1 MSFRAKLL
9 IVVGLIIIVS
19 VLLSSAIT
27 YVFAKRQLEMAAK
40 KEMEQTVALIAKQSQ
55 IALDTIKAAMEM
67 LTESQLIGMT
77 AQSPRNRALVDET
90 NRYFRIFVEK
100 NEFYQSIN
108 LLNRDAIC
116 ISSSDADRIGYVTM
130 QRFVRVQDDFKEAAA
145 GKTRVSQIIL
155 SMGTGRPSIAVSAP
169 VKRNGVVTAVIRAI
183 LDLDYLND
191 FFLKPQEFI
200 HGGKA
205 HFYDPALDT
214 TLPKGWK
221 IPNIIKA
228 KPYVKPSIP
237 LLPELMTKK
246 HGFISYASKK
256 GFQLAAFHK
265 TSDPEFLFIVERPL
279 KDVFSP
285 IQTMGKVTVVMLVIV
300 LLAICASVFLI
311 ANPFLLRLQQCMAF
325 ARDIKAGFLDKRLDI
340 EGNDEIAQLG
350 KGLNAMVKSLE
361 KNRKA
366 LEDAEQM
373 YRGIFENAV
382 EGIFITDHNGF
393 LLNANQALAS
403 ILGFDS
409 PAQII
414 GSNVTQYYSPDMR
427 SALLDRLKSHGTV
440 KYFEVSFRRLDGTER
455 IGSIYARADKDKN
468 GEILQVQGIF
478 DDITEIRKIEEQRR
492 RAEEAELRSARS
504 QLEALRYQINPHFLF
519 NVLNSLD
526 ALSESDPGRIHRL
539 IEHLSCYLRSTFS
552 TSGSGLVTLRE
563 ELRTL
568 ESYLHLQKIRFEDK
582 LDVTFDAS
590 PQTLGILVPELLL
603 QPIVEN
609 SVKHGMMTTT
619 MPLRIIILG
628 RAEDNLLRIEIA
640 NTGKLIPRENNNSNG
655 KGVGLENI
663 RKRLELTYPD
673 NYRMNLREKNGW
685 VSVIIEVPLKGGEN
699 EEQTRS

>member
-1 MSFRAKLL
+1 MSFRAKLF
-9 IVVGLIIIVS
+9 IIVGLIITVS
-19 VLLSSAIT
+19 VILSSAIT
-27 YVFAKRQLEMAAK
+27 YIFAKRQLEMAAR
-40 KEMEQTVALIAKQSQ
+40 KEMQQTVALIAKQSQ
-55 IALDTIKAAMEM
+55 IALDTIKVDMEM
-67 LTESQLIGMT
+67 LAELRLIG
-77 AQSPRNRALVDET
+77 APSRSPRNRTLVDET
-90 NRYFRIFVEK
+90 NRYLKMFVEK

-108 LLNRDAIC
+108 LLNRDALC
-116 ISSSDADRIGYVTM
+116 IASSDTDRIGHVTM
-130 QRFVRVQDDFKEAAA
+130 QRFVNVQHDFKAAAA
-145 GKTRVSQIIL
+145 GKTCVSQIIL
-155 SMGTGRPSIAVSAP
+155 SMGTGRPSIAVSVP
-169 VKRNGVVTAVIRAI
+169 VKRNGAVTAVIRAI
-183 LDLDYLND
+183 LDLDHLND

-200 HGGKA
+200 YGGKA

-246 HGFISYASKK
+246 HGFIRYASEK
-256 GFQLAAFHK
+256 GLQIAAFCR
-265 TSDPEFLFIVERPL
+265 TSNPEFLFIIERPL

-285 IQTMGKVTVVMLVIV
+285 IHTMGEVTLIMLVIV
-300 LLAICASVFLI
+300 LLAISASVFLI

-325 ARDIKAGFLDKRLDI
+325 AREIKGGFLDKRLNI

-350 KGLNAMVKSLE
+350 KGLNAMAKSLE

-393 LLNANQALAS
+393 LLNANQAFAS
-403 ILGFDS
+403 IIGFDS
-409 PAQII
+409 PAQMI
-414 GSNVTQYYSPDMR
+414 GSNVTQYYSSDRR
-427 SALLDRLKSHGTV
+427 SVLLDLLKSRGTV
-440 KYFEVSFRRLDGTER
+440 KYFEVCFHRLDGTER

-468 GEILQVQGIF
+468 GEILQVQGIL

-526 ALSESDPGRIHRL
+526 TLSENDPGRIHSL
-539 IEHLSCYLRSTFS
+539 IEHLSRYLRSTFS
-552 TSGSGLVTLRE
+552 ISDSGLVPLRE

-590 PQTLGILVPELLL
+590 PRALDILVPELLL

-609 SVKHGMMTTT
+609 SVKHGMITTKL
-619 MPLRIIILG
+619 PLRIVING
-628 RAEDNLLRIEIA
+628 RTDDGLLRIEIA
-640 NTGKLIPRENNNSNG
+640 NTGKLVSRENNNNNG
-655 KGVGLENI
+655 AGVGLENI
-663 RKRLELTYPD
+663 RKRLELTYPGNHRLNVGED
-673 NYRMNLREKNGW
+673 NGW
-685 VSVIIEVPLKGGEN
+685 VRVIIEVPLKGEEN
-699 EEQTRS
+699 EKQT